1 MKWYDIRFWKLACI
15 GLVIGVI
22 LLVFTGCKTKEYIKV
37 PSVRTEYVCRTD
49 TFAKLDSIYMK
60 DSVYVF
66 QKGDTVFHNKVVY
79 RDRYHNL
86 YKVKTDTIIKRDSVS
101 VPYPIERQLTK
112 NEQRLM
118 SLADAISPFCSYW
131 RLARLGLLSGIVT
144 KNASLWRR
152 LAKNCR

>member
-1 MKWYDIRFWKLACI
+1 M
-15 GLVIGVI
+15 VIGII
-22 LLVFTGCKTKEYIKV
+22 LLAFTGCKTKEYINV

-66 QKGDTVFHNKVVY
+66 KKGDTVFHNKLVY
-79 RDRYHNL
+79 RDRYHNI
-86 YKVKTDTIIKRDSVS
+86 YKVKTDTIIKTDSVT

-118 SLADAISPFCSYW
+118 SLGRCYIAILFI
-131 RLARLGLLSGIVT
+131 LAACAIGFT
-144 KNASLWRR
+144 LWYRN
-152 LAKNCR
+152 KKC

>member
-1 MKWYDIRFWKLACI
+1 MKWYDIRFWKWACI
-15 GLVIGVI
+15 GLMIEII
-22 LLVFTGCKTKEYIKV
+22 LLSFTGCKTKEYIKV

-79 RDRYHNL
+79 RDRYHNI
-86 YKVKTDTIIKRDSVS
+86 YKVKTDTIIKTDSVA

-118 SLADAISPFCSYW
+118 SLGRCYIAFLFILAACAIGFT
-131 RLARLGLLSGIVT
+131 LLYRN
-144 KNASLWRR
+144 K
-152 LAKNCR
+152 KC

>member
-1 MKWYDIRFWKLACI
+1 MKWYDIRFWKWACI

-22 LLVFTGCKTKEYIKV
+22 LLAFTGCNTKEYINV

-66 QKGDTVFHNKVVY
+66 QKGDTVFHNKVFY
-79 RDRYHNL
+79 RDRYHNI
-86 YKVKTDTIIKRDSVS
+86 YKVKTDTIIKTDSVA

-112 NEQRLM
+112 NEQRLI
-118 SLADAISPFCSYW
+118 SLGRCYIAFLFILAVCAIGF
-131 RLARLGLLSGIVT
+131 T
-144 KNASLWRR
+144 LWYRN
-152 LAKNCR
+152 KKC

>member
-1 MKWYDIRFWKLACI
+1 MKWYDIRFWKLALI
-15 GLVIGVI
+15 GLVIGIII
-22 LLVFTGCKTKEYIKV
+22 LAFTGCKTKEYIKV

-79 RDRYHNL
+79 RDRYHNI
-86 YKVKTDTIIKRDSVS
+86 YNVKTDTIIKTDSVT

-118 SLADAISPFCSYW
+118 SLGRCYIAFLFILAACAIVF
-131 RLARLGLLSGIVT
+131 T
-144 KNASLWRR
+144 LWYRN
-152 LAKNCR
+152 KKC

>member
-1 MKWYDIRFWKLACI
+1 MKWYDIRFWKWACI

-22 LLVFTGCKTKEYIKV
+22 LLAFTGCKTKEYIKV

-79 RDRYHNL
+79 RDRYHNI
-86 YKVKTDTIIKRDSVS
+86 YKVKTDTIIKTDSVA

-118 SLADAISPFCSYW
+118 SLGRCYIAFLFILAVCAIGF
-131 RLARLGLLSGIVT
+131 T
-144 KNASLWRR
+144 LW
-152 LAKNCR
+152 CRNKKC

>member
-1 MKWYDIRFWKLACI
+1 MKWYDIRFWKRTCI
-15 GLVIGVI
+15 GLVIGIIV
-22 LLVFTGCKTKEYIKV
+22 LAFTGCKTKEYIKV
-37 PSVRTEYVCRTD
+37 PSIRTEYVCRTD

-79 RDRYHNL
+79 QDRYHNI
-86 YKVKTDTIIKRDSVS
+86 YKVKTDTIIKTDSVA

-118 SLADAISPFCSYW
+118 SLGRYYIAFLFILVVCAIGF
-131 RLARLGLLSGIVT
+131 T
-144 KNASLWRR
+144 LWYRN
-152 LAKNCR
+152 KKC

>member
-1 MKWYDIRFWKLACI
+1 MKWYDIRFWKWACV

-22 LLVFTGCKTKEYIKV
+22 LLAFTGCKTKENIKV

-66 QKGDTVFHNKVVY
+66 QKGDTVFHKKVVY
-79 RDRYHNL
+79 RDRYHNI
-86 YKVKTDTIIKRDSVS
+86 YNVKTDTIIKTDSVA

-118 SLADAISPFCSYW
+118 SLGRCYVAFLFILAACAIGF
-131 RLARLGLLSGIVT
+131 T
-144 KNASLWRR
+144 LWYRN
-152 LAKNCR
+152 KKC

>member
-1 MKWYDIRFWKLACI
+1 MKWYDIRFWKWACI
-15 GLVIGVI
+15 GLVVGII
-22 LLVFTGCKTKEYIKV
+22 LLAFTGCKTKEYINV
-37 PSVRTEYVCRTD
+37 PYVRTEYVCRTD

-79 RDRYHNL
+79 RDQYHNI
-86 YKVKTDTIIKRDSVS
+86 YKVKTDTIIKTDSVT

-118 SLADAISPFCSYW
+118 SLGRCYIAFLFILAVCAIGFTIWYRNKKC
-131 RLARLGLLSGIVT
+131 
-144 KNASLWRR
+144 
-152 LAKNCR
+152 

>member
-1 MKWYDIRFWKLACI
+1 MKWYNIRFWKWACI

-22 LLVFTGCKTKEYIKV
+22 LLMFTGCKTKEYIKV

-79 RDRYHNL
+79 RDRYHNI
-86 YKVKTDTIIKRDSVS
+86 YKVKTDTIIKRDSI
-101 VPYPIERQLTK
+101 PYPVVRELTK

-118 SLADAISPFCSYW
+118 SLGRCYIAFLFILAVCAIGFTFWYRNKKC
-131 RLARLGLLSGIVT
+131 
-144 KNASLWRR
+144 
-152 LAKNCR
+152 

>member
-1 MKWYDIRFWKLACI
+1 MKWYDIRFWKWAFI
-15 GLVIGVI
+15 GLLIVII
-22 LLVFTGCKTKEYIKV
+22 LLEFAGCKTNEYIKV

-66 QKGDTVFHNKVVY
+66 QKGDTVFHNKLVY
-79 RDRYHNL
+79 MDRYHNI
-86 YKVKTDTIIKRDSVS
+86 YKVKTDTIIKTDSVA

-118 SLADAISPFCSYW
+118 KLGRCYIAFLFILAACAIGFTIWYRNKKC
-131 RLARLGLLSGIVT
+131 
-144 KNASLWRR
+144 
-152 LAKNCR
+152 

>member
-1 MKWYDIRFWKLACI
+1 MKWYDIRFWKWACI
-15 GLVIGVI
+15 GLVIGII
-22 LLVFTGCKTKEYIKV
+22 LLAFTGCKTKEYINV

-66 QKGDTVFHNKVVY
+66 KKGDTVFHNKLVY
-79 RDRYHNL
+79 RDRYHNI
-86 YKVKTDTIIKRDSVS
+86 YKVKTDTIIKTDSVT

-118 SLADAISPFCSYW
+118 SLGRCYIAILFI
-131 RLARLGLLSGIVT
+131 LAACAIGFT
-144 KNASLWRR
+144 LWYRN
-152 LAKNCR
+152 KKC

>member
-1 MKWYDIRFWKLACI
+1 MKWYDIRFWKWACI

-22 LLVFTGCKTKEYIKV
+22 LLAFTGCKTKEYIKV

-49 TFAKLDSIYMK
+49 TFAKKDSIYMK

-79 RDRYHNL
+79 RDRYHNI
-86 YKVKTDTIIKRDSVS
+86 YKVKTDTIIKRDSVA

-118 SLADAISPFCSYW
+118 SLGRCYIAFLFVLAACAIGF
-131 RLARLGLLSGIVT
+131 T
-144 KNASLWRR
+144 LWHRN
-152 LAKNCR
+152 KKC

>member
-1 MKWYDIRFWKLACI
+1 MKWYDVRVWKWACI

-22 LLVFTGCKTKEYIKV
+22 LLAFAGCKTKEYIKV
-37 PSVRTEYVCRTD
+37 PSVRTEYIVKTD

-79 RDRYHNL
+79 RDRYRNI
-86 YKVKTDTIIKRDSVS
+86 YKVKTDTIIKRDSVA

-118 SLADAISPFCSYW
+118 DIGKAAIVWIVCLAMLII
-131 RLARLGLLSGIVT
+131 LGLILLYRDYNRN
-144 KNASLWRR
+144 K
-152 LAKNCR
+152 KC

>member
-1 MKWYDIRFWKLACI
+1 MKWYDIRFWKWACI
-15 GLVIGVI
+15 GLVIVVV
-22 LLVFTGCKTKEYIKV
+22 LLAFTGCKTKEYIKV

-49 TFAKLDSIYMK
+49 TFAKFDSIYMK

-79 RDRYHNL
+79 RDRYHNI
-86 YKVKTDTIIKRDSVS
+86 YNVKTDTIIKTDSVA

-118 SLADAISPFCSYW
+118 SLGRFYIAFLFILAACAIVF
-131 RLARLGLLSGIVT
+131 T
-144 KNASLWRR
+144 LWYRN
-152 LAKNCR
+152 KKC

>member
-15 GLVIGVI
+15 GLVIGAI
-22 LLVFTGCKTKEYIKV
+22 LLAFTGCKTKEYIKV

-79 RDRYHNL
+79 RDRYHNI
-86 YKVKTDTIIKRDSVS
+86 YKVKTDTIVKRDSVNVAYPVEKEMGRGERIFVALGKVFS
-101 VPYPIERQLTK
+101 VL
-112 NEQRLM
+112 L
-118 SLADAISPFCSYW
+118 LAMLFVIGVKLYK
-131 RLARLGLLSGIVT
+131 RH
-144 KNASLWRR
+144 
-152 LAKNCR
+152 